1 MVTEQ
6 SRTSA
11 RTPARRN
18 KRVIAAVVGSLSAGV
33 LVAGCGPMLTANAG
47 AGTGTSDATIAI
59 SPAPGGAPAKV
70 NDPVVI
76 TSNKGRL
83 VDVVVTG
90 SGGAV
95 AGTMSD
101 DGKKWSTLPGAEL
114 AFDSTYQVQ
123 ATAVDSDGRTT
134 QTKNAVKTMTPAAT
148 FGVTKASVEDGQTYG
163 VGMPIAVEFDTQ
175 VANRAEVEKLLH
187 VKSSKPVVGAWSWNE
202 GGDTV
207 TFRPKGYW
215 PANTDVAFKAD
226 LYGVQAN
233 PETWGNADTS
243 INFKVGSS
251 VIMDVDDN
259 TKEMVVKKDGQVI
272 QTIPITMGKP
282 GFETRSGVKV
292 ISAKEGTVIMDAA
305 TTGTSTSSS
314 EYYRLEV
321 DYAMRLTDS
330 GEFIHAA
337 PWSTWAQGS
346 TNASHGCIGMSTGD
360 ASWLWDQITPGD
372 VVVVSNTGRET
383 DLGNGITVWNEP
395 WPQWLKG
402 SATGAQQV
410 GPTAEAPVQK
420 A

>member
-6 SRTSA
+6 RRTSSSA
-11 RTPARRN
+11 PARRN

-47 AGTGTSDATIAI
+47 AGTGNSDATIAI
-59 SPAPGGAPAKV
+59 SPAPGGAQAKV

-83 VDVVVTG
+83 VDVSVTG
-90 SGGAV
+90 TGGAV

-101 DGKKWSTLPGAEL
+101 DGKKWSTLPGADL

-123 ATAVDSDGRTT
+123 ATAVDADGRTT
-134 QTKNAVKTMTPAAT
+134 QTKNSIKTMTPAAT

-163 VGMPIAVEFDTQ
+163 VGMPIALEFDTQ

-187 VKSSKPVVGAWSWNE
+187 VKASKPVVGAWSWNE
-202 GGDTV
+202 GGDKV

-215 PANTDVAFKAD
+215 PANTDVSFKAD
-226 LYGVQAN
+226 LYGVEAN
-233 PETWGNADTS
+233 PGTWGNADTT

-251 VIMDVDDN
+251 LIMEVDNN
-259 TKEMVVKKDGQVI
+259 THEMIVKRDGKQI
-272 QTIPITMGKP
+272 QTIPITMGKD
-282 GFETRSGVKV
+282 GFETRSGIKV
-292 ISAKEGTVIMDAA
+292 ISAKEGHVVMDAA

-337 PWSTWAQGS
+337 PWSEWAQGS
-346 TNASHGCIGMSTGD
+346 SNASHGCIGMSTGN
-360 ASWLWDQITPGD
+360 ASWLWDEVTPGD
-372 VVVVSNTGRET
+372 VVIVTNTGRET
-383 DLGNGITVWNEP
+383 DLGNGITVWNES

-402 SATGAQQV
+402 SATGPQQV
-410 GPTAEAPVQK
+410 GPVAEAPIHK